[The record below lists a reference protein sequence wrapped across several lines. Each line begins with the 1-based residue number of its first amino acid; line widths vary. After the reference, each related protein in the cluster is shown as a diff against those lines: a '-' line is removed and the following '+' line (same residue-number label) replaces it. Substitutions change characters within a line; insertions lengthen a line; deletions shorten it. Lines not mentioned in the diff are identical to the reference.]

1 MPPDPPHFMPNP
13 VAQPTEPATDPLPG
27 WERSVIVFVDVVES
41 VRLMQLDEAGVIQRW
56 RRFVADVAADIL
68 PPSQGRMVKS
78 LGDGMLLEF
87 GGVPAAVAAAHAM
100 QARIQHG
107 NVGHAPA
114 LAMWL
119 RIGVHVAQVI
129 RDQLDLY
136 GSGVNLGARIAAAA
150 QPGEVLA
157 SAEARAQLV
166 PRLDGDIEDMGEC
179 YLKHVEGTH
188 RLFRVKPPV
197 APPAWRPADSTPTP
211 TLRPTIAVAPVRLAE
226 GASLPGGLPAA
237 LADNLVAA
245 LARAPQWVVTS
256 RLSTAAL
263 CGRQIDAAEMARVLG
278 VQYLVSC
285 TLHGHGNTVE
295 VRTDIHEATTRQTV
309 WQGARVGLMAELLTP
324 DDTLTPSITHD
335 IASALLKR
343 QVSLAHDSALPTLAG
358 YTLLLS
364 AIATLHSLGTQ
375 DMLRSRA
382 MLEHL
387 VERHPRAPE
396 AQVWLAK
403 WHFLQIA
410 QASSADRADTVRR
423 ARAQLDRALAEAPG
437 HALALALTGHMAAY
451 VDGDMARAEIW
462 LTQAVRAGPNESLA
476 SLFLAQLLVNT
487 GRATEAVQAIDH
499 ATALSPLDPLGYY
512 YEVFAA
518 SAYSAAGRHEEALA
532 MAQRSLRH
540 NALHLSTW
548 VQLIIEQVLTGRLEE
563 SRASASRYLVMRPA
577 ASVRHYL
584 ENHAARELPL
594 ARRNADAL
602 LQAGLPW

>member
-1 MPPDPPHFMPNP
+1 MPHPLALQ
-13 VAQPTEPATDPLPG
+13 VEPALDPLPA

-68 PPSQGRMVKS
+68 PPSQGRLVKS

-87 GGVPAAVAAAHAM
+87 VGVPAAVSAAHAM
-100 QARIQHG
+100 QAWIQRG
-107 NVGHAPA
+107 NSGHAPA
-114 LAMWL
+114 LALWL
-119 RIGVHVAQVI
+119 RMGVHVAQVI

-150 QPGEVLA
+150 RPGEVLV
-157 SAEARAQLV
+157 SAEARDQLV
-166 PRLDGDIEDMGEC
+166 PELDGDIEDMGEC
-179 YLKHVEGTH
+179 YLKHVEGTQ
-188 RLFRVKPPV
+188 RLFRVKPLL
-197 APPAWRPADSTPTP
+197 ARHAWRPENSTPTP
-211 TLRPTIAVAPVRLAE
+211 TLRPTIAVAPMRLAE
-226 GASLPGGLPAA
+226 GATIPGGLAAA

-263 CGRQIDAAEMARVLG
+263 NGRPLDTTAMARVLG

-285 TLHGHGNTVE
+285 TLQSHGDAVE
-295 VRTDIHEATTRQTV
+295 VRTDIFEAATRQNV
-309 WQGARVGLMAELLTP
+309 WQGARRATVAELLTP
-324 DDTLTPSITHD
+324 EDTLTQGITHD
-335 IASALLKR
+335 VSTALLKR
-343 QVSLAHDSALPTLAG
+343 QISLAHDTALPTLAG

-364 AIATLHSLGTQ
+364 AIASLHSLGAQ
-375 DMLRSRA
+375 DMHRSRT

-387 VERHPRAPE
+387 AERHPRAPE

-410 QASSADRADTVRR
+410 QATSADRPDTVRR

-437 HALALALTGHMAAY
+437 HALALALSGHMAAY
-451 VDGDMARAEIW
+451 VDGDMARAESW
-462 LTQAVRAGPNESLA
+462 LTQAVQAGPNESLA

-487 GRATEAVQAIDH
+487 GRAPEAVLAVEH

-512 YEVFAA
+512 YDVFAA

-532 MAQRSLRH
+532 MAQRSLRQ
-540 NALHLSTW
+540 NTLHLSTW

-584 ENHAARELPL
+584 ENHAARALPL